1 MTHPLIANVRW
12 IFSLLFFCKFVK
24 TELNKFGHLRLVV
37 RVACLMMAVSDDAA
51 YGACIMAKVCCD
63 ASDGRTFHLK
73 VGNLFVAETEALKR
87 VEHVGHS
94 KWHAENTSLRSIES

>member
-12 IFSLLFFCKFVK
+12 IFPLLLFCKLVK
-24 TELNKFGHLRLVV
+24 TKFHKFGHLRLVV

-63 ASDGRTFHLK
+63 ASDG
-73 VGNLFVAETEALKR
+73 
-87 VEHVGHS
+87 
-94 KWHAENTSLRSIES
+94 